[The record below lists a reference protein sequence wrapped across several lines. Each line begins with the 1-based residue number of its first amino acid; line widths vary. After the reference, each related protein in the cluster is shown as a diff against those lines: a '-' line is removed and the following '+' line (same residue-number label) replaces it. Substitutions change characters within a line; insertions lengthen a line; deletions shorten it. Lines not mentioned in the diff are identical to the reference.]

1 MKIEIRKQVT
11 LAGQVV
17 RIGEVV
23 EASPSDA
30 AILIGS
36 NCAVVAPEKVQEQ
49 VKDVVIDIAD
59 PKPKTTSR
67 RRAKS

>member
-30 AILIGS
+30 AILLGS
-36 NCAVVAPEKVQEQ
+36 NCAVVAPEKVQES
-49 VKDVVIDIAD
+49 VKHVEIDIAD

-67 RRAKS
+67 RRTKS